1 MTKKITNPHEPIPT
15 TELHERVPSARE
27 KRLDEKGREIVSPL
41 PMEPPLGYKRQP
53 TMVEIIRQ
61 QIQSEHLARDLAA
74 QGVETFEEA
83 DDFEVGDDYEPSS
96 PWENEFDPPISE
108 LTKAGQ
114 EELKKRE
121 AAPPPIPPKQES
133 DPAQPVAPAP
143 TGPSPDQPSG

>member
-1 MTKKITNPHEPIPT
+1 MSKKITNPHEPIPT
-15 TELHERVPSARE
+15 TESHDRVPSARE

-61 QIQSEHLARDLAA
+61 QIQAEHLARDLAKA
-74 QGVETFEEA
+74 GVETFEEA
-83 DDFEVGDDYEPSS
+83 DDFEVGDDYEPHS

-114 EELKKRE
+114 AELAKK
-121 AAPPPIPPKQES
+121 AAPPPPP
-133 DPAQPVAPAP
+133 
-143 TGPSPDQPSG
+143 PSGGEKTTPPQEPKDHQVPAEPGGV